1 MRPIRGRADRRTASI
16 HPPKDSPG
24 ATSEEFA
31 ADVGDDEAVGHPP
44 VCAPEA
50 VPVPAPWEAAT
61 SGK

>member
-31 ADVGDDEAVGHPP
+31 ADVGDDEAFDLRRQDSRMHDSD
-44 VCAPEA
+44 ASDA
-50 VPVPAPWEAAT
+50 
-61 SGK
+61 